1 MEELSTLLYF
11 SSHKSNRFLETI
23 GNGMKSLFSRL
34 QNIKVGKY
42 LSDEGEALN
51 DTEKVLNSLGV
62 KLRDSATAWRDP
74 MEVLDEVGKKWKDLT
89 DVDRSAIATALNKT
103 GAIVA

>member
-1 MEELSTLLYF
+1 MIWSVVIIYNE
-11 SSHKSNRFLETI
+11 SNRMETI
-23 GNGMKSLFSRL
+23 GNGLKSLFSRL

-62 KLRDSATAWRDP
+62 SLRTSATEWREP
-74 MEVLDEVGKKWKDLT
+74 MEVLNEVGEMWDSFNC
-89 DVDRSAIATALNKT
+89 RGIIA
-103 GAIVA
+103 